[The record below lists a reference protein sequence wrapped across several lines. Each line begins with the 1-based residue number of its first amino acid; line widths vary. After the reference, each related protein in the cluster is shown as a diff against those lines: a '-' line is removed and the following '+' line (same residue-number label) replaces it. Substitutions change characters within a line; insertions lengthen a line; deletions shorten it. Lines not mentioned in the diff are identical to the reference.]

1 MTDCGKSICF
11 LITGLNVG
19 GAEVQV
25 VSVAKRLRS
34 LGWDPSVVSMLPA
47 NGRLAD
53 ELGSHDVEVY
63 SLNMR
68 QGIPDPS
75 AIFRLV
81 AILRRLRPVILH
93 SHMVHANLLARI
105 VKLFWRG
112 PKVVCTIH
120 SGNECGWFRQ
130 LAYRAT
136 DAIPEL
142 TSTVSRAMGIR
153 YVQSRAVSSS
163 KMRVLPNGVDTA
175 RFCPDLQARTATRT
189 SLRLDSQFTW
199 LAVGRFELPKDYPNM
214 LRAFSQLRHP
224 NTVLLIAGVGPL
236 QAKAESLIQELGI
249 GDRVRL
255 LGLRS
260 DIPELM
266 NAADAYVMSSQWE
279 GLPMVLLEAAATGLL
294 IVSTRVGGTGEVVL
308 DGKTGV
314 LVDPQDSGAL
324 AAGMEYLM
332 DIDGGQSLEMRQAAR
347 EHILE
352 NYSLDAIVTLWESIY
367 RNLLAVKEP
376 DCACNETILKSNQ
389 SAPPQ

>member
-1 MTDCGKSICF
+1 
-11 LITGLNVG
+11 
-19 GAEVQV
+19 
-25 VSVAKRLRS
+25 
-34 LGWDPSVVSMLPA
+34 
-47 NGRLAD
+47 
-53 ELGSHDVEVY
+53 
-63 SLNMR
+63 
-68 QGIPDPS
+68 
-75 AIFRLV
+75 
-81 AILRRLRPVILH
+81 
-93 SHMVHANLLARI
+93 
-105 VKLFWRG
+105 
-112 PKVVCTIH
+112 
-120 SGNECGWFRQ
+120 
-130 LAYRAT
+130 
-136 DAIPEL
+136 
-142 TSTVSRAMGIR
+142 
-153 YVQSRAVSSS
+153 VQSRAVSSS

-279 GLPMVLLEAAATGLL
+279 GLPMVLLEAAATGLP